1 MMTVKI
7 TEKDSDRYEYIT
19 FPVNRYSFNDQLDR
33 ACIFGE
39 YTAEIAELENE
50 TGLKNIKLSD
60 EPTVDELNFLA
71 KRLEEVC
78 TDKCMALAY
87 NAVISQYDSVS
98 IAEAINCTYGLDTVP
113 VYPCKNAEEY
123 GAVVLENDFLE
134 ELNEIPD
141 ELYGLLDNEKV
152 GKLMQER
159 EGGVFIDGY
168 YAIASSYEPQFV
180 YDDVLPE
187 PMDEWM
193 FKFKVFAVP
202 SEGCNFEEEKH
213 IALTLPASREKI
225 YETAYQLGE
234 KNIEDCVIM
243 DFESAIPS
251 ISDNILKDSADIHT
265 LNEIACEISK
275 MSRMEA
281 AKCKAVFEREQPV
294 NISEARD
301 LITIMDCYEFDPS
314 TIDLKDYGEKYL
326 SEMLPPDFDRTVLSD
341 GVTAYLGRNISEKN
355 GSQMTEYG
363 ILSSAGG
370 QIYSMIEAEQTQQQ
384 GQMMSI

>member
-7 TEKDSDRYEYIT
+7 TEKDLDRYEYIT

-33 ACIFGE
+33 AGIFGE
-39 YTAEIAELENE
+39 YTAEISELENE

-60 EPTVDELNFLA
+60 EPTVGELNFLA

-98 IAEAINCTYGLDTVP
+98 IPEAINCTYGLDTVP

-141 ELYGLLDNEKV
+141 ELYELLDNEKV

-159 EGGVFIDGY
+159 EKGVFIDGY
-168 YAIASSYEPQFV
+168 YAIASSYEPQLV

-187 PMDEWM
+187 PMDEWL
-193 FKFKVFAVP
+193 FKLEVTVMDGDDP
-202 SEGCNFEEEKH
+202 DEDMLET
-213 IALTLPASREKI
+213 LTLPA
-225 YETAYQLGE
+225 GE
-234 KNIEDCVIM
+234 ERIKELEDKFGKPASEWVWLSFKSELCVL
-243 DFESAIPS
+243 D
-251 ISDNILKDSADIHT
+251 SDSMQNADGVEQ
-265 LNEIACEISK
+265 LNELAVTFSEMSRSEMVKFKAVLEMEQPESVSEAIEIS
-275 MSRMEA
+275 MSL
-281 AKCKAVFEREQPV
+281 
-294 NISEARD
+294 D
-301 LITIMDCYEFDPS
+301 DYEFDPS

-370 QIYSMIEAEQTQQQ
+370 QIYSMIEAEQTQQH

>member
-19 FPVNRYSFNDQLDR
+19 FPVNKYSFNDQLDR
-33 ACIFGE
+33 AGIFGE
-39 YTAEIAELENE
+39 YTAEISELENE
-50 TGLKNIKLSD
+50 TELKNIKLSD

-159 EGGVFIDGY
+159 EKGVFIDGY
-168 YAIASSYEPQFV
+168 YAIASSYEPQLV

-193 FKFKVFAVP
+193 FKLEVTVMDGDDP
-202 SEGCNFEEEKH
+202 DEDMLET
-213 IALTLPASREKI
+213 LTLPA
-225 YETAYQLGE
+225 GE
-234 KNIEDCVIM
+234 ERIKELEDKFGKPASEWVWLSLQSELYVF
-243 DFESAIPS
+243 D
-251 ISDNILKDSADIHT
+251 SDSMQNADSVEQ
-265 LNEIACEISK
+265 LNELAVTFSEMSRSEMVKFKAVLEMEQPESVSEAIEIS
-275 MSRMEA
+275 MSL
-281 AKCKAVFEREQPV
+281 
-294 NISEARD
+294 D
-301 LITIMDCYEFDPS
+301 DYEFDPS

-341 GVTAYLGRNISEKN
+341 GITAYLGRNISEKN

-370 QIYSMIEAEQTQQQ
+370 QIYSMIEAEQTQQH

>member
-19 FPVNRYSFNDQLDR
+19 FPVNRYSFNDQLDK
-33 ACIFGE
+33 AGIFGE
-39 YTAEIAELENE
+39 YTAEISELANE
-50 TGLKNIKLSD
+50 TGLKNISLSD

-159 EGGVFIDGY
+159 ENGVFIDGY
-168 YAIASSYEPQFV
+168 YAIASSYEPQLV

-193 FKFKVFAVP
+193 FKLEVTVMDGDDP
-202 SEGCNFEEEKH
+202 DEDMLET
-213 IALTLPASREKI
+213 LTLPA
-225 YETAYQLGE
+225 GE
-234 KNIEDCVIM
+234 ERIKELEDKFGKPASEWVWLSLKSELCVL
-243 DFESAIPS
+243 D
-251 ISDNILKDSADIHT
+251 SDSMQNADGVEQ
-265 LNEIACEISK
+265 LNEFAAAISE
-275 MSRMEA
+275 MSRSELV
-281 AKCKAVFEREQPV
+281 KFKAVLEMEQPESV
-294 NISEARD
+294 FEAISVSMSLD
-301 LITIMDCYEFDPS
+301 DYGFDPS

-341 GVTAYLGRNISEKN
+341 GVTACLGRNISEKN

-370 QIYSMIEAEQTQQQ
+370 QIYSMIEAEQTQQH

>member
-33 ACIFGE
+33 AGIFGE
-39 YTAEIAELENE
+39 YAAEISELENE

-87 NAVISQYDSVS
+87 NAVISQYNSVS

-141 ELYGLLDNEKV
+141 ELYRLLDNEKV

-159 EGGVFIDGY
+159 EKGVFIDGY
-168 YAIASSYEPQFV
+168 YAIASSYEPQLV

-187 PMDEWM
+187 PMDEWL
-193 FKFKVFAVP
+193 FKLEVTVMDGDDP
-202 SEGCNFEEEKH
+202 DEDVLET
-213 IALTLPASREKI
+213 LTLPAGEERIKELEDKFGKPASEWVWLSLKSELCVFDSDSMENADSVEQLNKLAVTFSEMSRSEMVKFKAVL
-225 YETAYQLGE
+225 EMEQP
-234 KNIEDCVIM
+234 
-243 DFESAIPS
+243 ESVSEAI
-251 ISDNILKDSADIHT
+251 
-265 LNEIACEISK
+265 EIS
-275 MSRMEA
+275 MSL
-281 AKCKAVFEREQPV
+281 
-294 NISEARD
+294 D
-301 LITIMDCYEFDPS
+301 DYEFDPS

-326 SEMLPPDFDRTVLSD
+326 SEMLPPDFDLTVLSD

-370 QIYSMIEAEQTQQQ
+370 QIYSMIEAEQTQQH

>member
-33 ACIFGE
+33 AGIFGE
-39 YTAEIAELENE
+39 YTAEISELENE
-50 TGLKNIKLSD
+50 TGLKNISLSD

-87 NAVISQYDSVS
+87 NAVISQYNSVS
-98 IAEAINCTYGLDTVP
+98 TAEAINCTYGLDTVP

-159 EGGVFIDGY
+159 ESGVFIDGY
-168 YAIASSYEPQFV
+168 YAIPSSYEPQLV

-187 PMDEWM
+187 PMDEWL
-193 FKFKVFAVP
+193 FKLEVTVMDGDAP
-202 SEGCNFEEEKH
+202 DEDMLET
-213 IALTLPASREKI
+213 LTLPA
-225 YETAYQLGE
+225 GE
-234 KNIEDCVIM
+234 ERIKELEDKFGKPVSEWVWLSLKSELCVF
-243 DFESAIPS
+243 D
-251 ISDNILKDSADIHT
+251 SDSMQNADSVEH
-265 LNEIACEISK
+265 LNELAVTFSE
-275 MSRMEA
+275 MSRSETV
-281 AKCKAVFEREQPV
+281 KFKAVLEMEQPESV
-294 NISEARD
+294 SEAISVSMSLD
-301 LITIMDCYEFDPS
+301 DYEFDPS

-370 QIYSMIEAEQTQQQ
+370 QIYSMIETEQTLQH